1 MLSSIIFNIL
11 GGQNIGSIFWVWE
24 LLILSVHLLHSHLLQ
39 PELHTQSNATST
51 SPLAPRT
58 EVRGPQSPQSYPGTN
73 KNRWNPCLVKWL
85 LVASVVIL
93 DVILKNPKMKLMN
106 MFQRKFGSPFSPTPP
121 RWCLVLQLQT
131 SAILLRSQQH
141 CHPGTSPSCCVS
153 KKAAASM
160 SNPNMQRFHQ
170 ISIHYWN
177 ICEMREITSSPK
189 STIDELTQTKTESKA
204 SEANIV
210 K

>member
-1 MLSSIIFNIL
+1 MLSSIIFNTISFQIYCTFFGDQKIL
-11 GGQNIGSIFWVWE
+11 ASNFWVWE
-24 LLILSVHLLHSHLLQ
+24 LLILSVHLLFQ

-58 EVRGPQSPQSYPGTN
+58 EVRGPPSPQSYPGTN
-73 KNRWNPCLVKWL
+73 KNRWNPCQR
-85 LVASVVIL
+85 LVAMWHVWL
-93 DVILKNPKMKLMN
+93 YDVILQRPNMQLMN
-106 MFQRKFGSPFSPTPP
+106 MFQRKFGSPFFTSPP
-121 RWCLVLQLQT
+121 RWCLVLQLQR

-141 CHPGTSPSCCVS
+141 CHPGKSPSCCVS

-160 SNPNMQRFHQ
+160 SNPNMQRFQQ

-189 STIDELTQTKTESKA
+189 SAIDE
-204 SEANIV
+204 
-210 K
+210 

>member
-1 MLSSIIFNIL
+1 M
-11 GGQNIGSIFWVWE
+11 WE
-24 LLILSVHLLHSHLLQ
+24 LLILSVHLLQ

-51 SPLAPRT
+51 SPPLAPRT
-58 EVRGPQSPQSYPGTN
+58 AEVRGPQSPQSYPGTN
-73 KNRWNPCLVKWL
+73 KKRWILVWL
-85 LVASVVIL
+85 SGNVASVVIL
-93 DVILKNPKMKLMN
+93 WYDVILKNTQKHDVILKMKLMN
-106 MFQRKFGSPFSPTPP
+106 MFQWLLFTFFTSP

-141 CHPGTSPSCCVS
+141 CHPGKSPSCCVS
-153 KKAAASM
+153 KTAAASM

-189 STIDELTQTKTESKA
+189 SAIDEWTQTKTESK
-204 SEANIV
+204 EANIV
-210 K
+210 NKQ